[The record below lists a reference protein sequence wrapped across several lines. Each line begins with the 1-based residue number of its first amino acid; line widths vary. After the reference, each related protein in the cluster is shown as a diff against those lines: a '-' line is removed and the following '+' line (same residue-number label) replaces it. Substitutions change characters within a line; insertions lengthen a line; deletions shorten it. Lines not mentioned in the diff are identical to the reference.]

1 MLIVEYWGPHAM
13 LLQARRARRETALTT
28 RDEKIEIRLWIDVF
42 V

>member
-1 MLIVEYWGPHAM
+1 M